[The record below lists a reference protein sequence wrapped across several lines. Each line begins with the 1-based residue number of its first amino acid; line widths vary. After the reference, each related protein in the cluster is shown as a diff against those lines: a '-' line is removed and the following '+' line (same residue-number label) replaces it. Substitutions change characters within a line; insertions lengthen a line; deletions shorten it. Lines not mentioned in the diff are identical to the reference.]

1 MKSKVVIKRYGR
13 MRGLERTK
21 PLTCT
26 FSEAE
31 TRLMTIEATAHLCSV
46 TDVIRSA
53 LVYAGIIEDIEGAEV
68 AERNDEVAAALEK
81 SMEHY
86 PIIAVAPDG
95 AATVMDGQP
104 AKEA

>member
-1 MKSKVVIKRYGR
+1 MKSEVVIKRYGR

-31 TRLMTIEATAHLCSV
+31 GRRIIIESTAHLCSV

>member
-1 MKSKVVIKRYGR
+1 MKSDVIVKRYSR

-21 PLTCT
+21 PVNIT
-26 FSEAE
+26 FAAAE
-31 TRLMTIEATAHLCSV
+31 MQSLTIEATAHLCSV
-46 TDVIRSA
+46 SDVVRSA
-53 LVYAGIIEDIEGAEV
+53 LIYAGVLEDIEGAEV

-86 PIIAVAPDG
+86 PIIVAPDG
-95 AATVMDGQP
+95 AATVMDGKP

>member
-1 MKSKVVIKRYGR
+1 MKSDVIVKRYSR

-21 PLTCT
+21 PVNIT
-26 FSEAE
+26 FAAAE
-31 TRLMTIEATAHLCSV
+31 MQSLTIEATAHLCAVS
-46 TDVIRSA
+46 DVVRSA
-53 LVYAGIIEDIEGAEV
+53 LIYAGILDDIEEAEV
-68 AERNDEVAAALEK
+68 AERNDEIAAALEK

-86 PIIAVAPDG
+86 PIIVAPDG

>member
-1 MKSKVVIKRYGR
+1 MKSDVIVKRYSR

-21 PLTCT
+21 PVNIT
-26 FSEAE
+26 FAAAE
-31 TRLMTIEATAHLCSV
+31 MQSLTIEATAHLCSV
-46 TDVIRSA
+46 SDVVRSA

-68 AERNDEVAAALEK
+68 AERNDEIAAALEK

-95 AATVMDGQP
+95 AATVMDGKP

>member
-1 MKSKVVIKRYGR
+1 MKSDVVIKRYGR

-31 TRLMTIEATAHLCSV
+31 GRLIIIESTAHLCSV

-68 AERNDEVAAALEK
+68 AERNAEVAAALEK

-86 PIIAVAPDG
+86 PIIVAPDG
-95 AATVMDGQP
+95 AATVMDGKP